1 MVPLSRSRNQLR
13 CERLLVLSKGGHAI
27 MLPFAV
33 KSVAVPDEVVQL
45 ELASVFG

>member
-1 MVPLSRSRNQLR
+1 LSRSRNQLR
-13 CERLLVLSKGGHAI
+13 REWLLHYQRGHAI